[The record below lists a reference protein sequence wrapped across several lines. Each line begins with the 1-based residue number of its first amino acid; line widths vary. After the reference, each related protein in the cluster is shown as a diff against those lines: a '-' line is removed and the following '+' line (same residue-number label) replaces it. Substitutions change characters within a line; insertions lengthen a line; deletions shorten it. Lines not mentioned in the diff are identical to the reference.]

1 MEIRSGKVDVSRNK
15 IDVNRNQRD
24 VSPNTMDVVRRRPRT
39 SVGKILAPLIVLA
52 LIAAAAYSV
61 LSLAHRPAAAPLVD
75 AGQLVIDVAKRGTLV
90 RSVRAAGTI
99 EPDRVQVVSAA
110 ADGIITTLDVR
121 PGSTVHD
128 GSTIATLQNPDLE
141 AAVMDVQTQ
150 LDAARADVAS
160 AREEAQATRLDKQ
173 AAYASAASQAQQDD
187 VTSGADSRLH
197 AQGLIADQ
205 QYRVAVIK
213 AQEDRGLAGIARRQ
227 IGVDTADANAKIAAA
242 QAKVDQLSAALAAK
256 QAQLG
261 TLDVRGG
268 SDGIVQSVAVD
279 RGQRVALGA
288 EVARVANLDDLKA
301 VLQVAESDLHGV
313 AIGMPVAID
322 TNGGGTRSGFVE
334 RIAPAAFNGT
344 IPVDVRFTQAL
355 TGARPDQNIDGTIE
369 LSRLR
374 DVVSIARPANATDD
388 STITLYRLSADA
400 SRAFRTSV
408 HLGTGSLDRVAVLS
422 GVRAGDSVIVSDTST
437 YNDVPVLRLK

>member
-1 MEIRSGKVDVSRNK
+1 MDIRREKVDVPRKK
-15 IDVNRNQRD
+15 IDVGRSNRD
-24 VSPNTMDVVRRRPRT
+24 VSPNTMDVIRARPR
-39 SVGKILAPLIVLA
+39 VKIGKIVAPLVILA

-99 EPDRVQVVSAA
+99 EPDRVQIVSAA
-110 ADGIITTLDVR
+110 ADGMITALDVR
-121 PGSTVHD
+121 PGSMVHD
-128 GSTIATLQNPDLE
+128 GSTIATLQNPDLQ
-141 AAVMDVQTQ
+141 AQVVDAQTQ

-160 AREEAQATRLDKQ
+160 AQSEAQATRLDKQ
-173 AAYASAASQAQQDD
+173 AAYATALSESKQAD
-187 VTSGADSRLH
+187 VTRDADSQLH
-197 AQGLIADQ
+197 AQGLIGDL
-205 QYRVAVIK
+205 QYRVALIK
-213 AQEDRGLAGIARRQ
+213 SQETHGLAGIDRRQ
-227 IGVDTADANAKIAAA
+227 IGVDTADANAKIAAV
-242 QAKVDQLSAALAAK
+242 QAKVDQLSAMLSAK
-256 QAQLG
+256 NAQLG
-261 TLDVRGG
+261 TLDVHAG

-288 EVARVANLDDLKA
+288 EIARVANLSDLKA

-313 AIGMPVAID
+313 AIGMPVSID
-322 TNGGGTRSGFVE
+322 MNGGGTRRGFVE
-334 RIAPAAFNGT
+334 RIAPAAQNGT
-344 IPVDVRFTQAL
+344 VAVDVRFTQMPA
-355 TGARPDQNIDGTIE
+355 GARPDQNIDGTIE

-408 HLGTGSLDRVAVLS
+408 RLGTGSLDRVAVLS
-422 GVRAGDSVIVSDTST
+422 GLRSGDSVIVSDTTT

>member
-1 MEIRSGKVDVSRNK
+1 MAIPRDRVDVPRHKDVGRNT
-15 IDVNRNQRD
+15 RD
-24 VSPNTMDVVRRRPRT
+24 VGCNTMDIMRRRPRV
-39 SVGKILAPLIVLA
+39 SVGKIAAPLAVLG
-52 LIAAAAYSV
+52 LILAAWYSV
-61 LSLAHRPAAAPLVD
+61 VSLEHRPAAAPLVD
-75 AGQLVIDVAKRGTLV
+75 PGQLVIDVVKRGTLV

-99 EPDRVQVVSAA
+99 EPDREQIVSSA
-110 ADGIITTLDVR
+110 ADGMISTLDVR

-128 GSTIATLQNPDLE
+128 GSTIATLQNPDLQE
-141 AAVMDVQTQ
+141 GVVDVQTQ

-160 AREEAQATRLDKQ
+160 ARSEAQATRLDKQ
-173 AAYASAASQAQQDD
+173 AAYASAVSQAQQDD
-187 VTSGADSRLH
+187 VTSAADTRLH
-197 AQGLIADQ
+197 AQGLIGDL
-205 QYRVAVIK
+205 QYRVARIK
-213 AQEDRGLAGIARRQ
+213 AQEDHGLAGIARRQ

-261 TLDVRGG
+261 TLDVRAG

-288 EVARVANLDDLKA
+288 EVARVANLSDLKA

-313 AIGMPVAID
+313 AVGMPVSID
-322 TNGGGTRSGFVE
+322 MNGGGTRRGFVE
-334 RIAPAAFNGT
+334 RIAPAAQNGT
-344 IPVDVRFTQAL
+344 VAVDVRFTQIPA
-355 TGARPDQNIDGTIE
+355 GARPDQNIDGTIE

-374 DVVSIARPANATDD
+374 YVVSIARPANATDD
-388 STITLYRLSADA
+388 STITLYRLSPDG

-408 HLGTGSLDRVAVLS
+408 RLGTGSLDRVAVLS
-422 GVRAGDSVIVSDTST
+422 GLHAGDSVIVSDTST

>member
-1 MEIRSGKVDVSRNK
+1 MNLRGDAVDLGRKAGLAPNK
-15 IDVNRNQRD
+15 RD
-24 VSPNTMDVVRRRPRT
+24 VHGNAMDVVRRRPRV
-39 SVGKILAPLIVLA
+39 SVSKTVVPLIVLA
-52 LIAAAAYSV
+52 LIAAAAFSV
-61 LSLAHRPAAAPLVD
+61 ISLAHRPAAAPLVD

-99 EPDRVQVVSAA
+99 EPDHVQVVSAA
-110 ADGIITTLDVR
+110 AEGMIATLDVR
-121 PGSTVHD
+121 PGSMVHD
-128 GSTIATLQNPDLE
+128 GSTIATLQNPDLQE
-141 AAVMDVQTQ
+141 AVVDARTQ

-160 AREEAQATRLDKQ
+160 ARSEAQATRLDKQ
-173 AAYASAASQAQQDD
+173 AAYATAVSQAQQDD
-187 VTSGADSRLH
+187 VTSTADTLLH
-197 AQGLIADQ
+197 AQGLIGDL
-205 QYRVAVIK
+205 QYRVAKIK
-213 AQEDRGLAGIARRQ
+213 TQEDRGLAGIAHRQ

-256 QAQLG
+256 EAQLG
-261 TLDVRGG
+261 TLDVRAG
-268 SDGIVQSVAVD
+268 SDGIVQSVAVN

-288 EVARVANLDDLKA
+288 EVAQVANLADLKA

-322 TNGGGTRSGFVE
+322 MNDGGTKRGFVE
-334 RIAPAAFNGT
+334 RIAPAAQNGT
-344 IPVDVRFTQAL
+344 VAVDVRFTQLPA
-355 TGARPDQNIDGTIE
+355 GARPDQNIDGTIE

-374 DVVSIARPANATDD
+374 NVVSIARPANATDD
-388 STITLYRLSADA
+388 STISVYRPSPDA

-422 GVRAGDSVIVSDTST
+422 GLRAGDSVIVSDTSA

>member
-1 MEIRSGKVDVSRNK
+1 
-15 IDVNRNQRD
+15 
-24 VSPNTMDVVRRRPRT
+24 MDVIRNRRRIG
-39 SVGKILAPLIVLA
+39 VGQIAAPLIVLT
-52 LIAAAAYSV
+52 LIVAAAYSFV
-61 LSLAHRPAAAPLVD
+61 SLAHHPAAAPLVD

-99 EPDRVQVVSAA
+99 QPDRVQVVAAA
-110 ADGIITTLDVR
+110 ADGIITSLDVR

-128 GSTIATLQNPDLE
+128 GSTIATLANPDLE
-141 AAVMDVQTQ
+141 TAVVDAQTQ
-150 LDAARADVAS
+150 LAAAQAEVTS
-160 AREEAQATRLDKQ
+160 VREEAQATRLDKQ
-173 AAYASAASQAQQDD
+173 AAYASAAAQAQQDD
-187 VTSGADSRLH
+187 ITSVADSRLH

-205 QYRVAVIK
+205 QYRVALIK

-227 IGVDTADANAKIAAA
+227 IGVDTADANAKIAAV
-242 QAKVDQLSAALAAK
+242 QAKVDQLSAMLAAK
-256 QAQLG
+256 KAQLG
-261 TLDVRGG
+261 TLVVHAG

-322 TNGGGTRSGFVE
+322 TNGGGTRRGFVE
-334 RIAPAAFNGT
+334 RIAPAAQNGT
-344 IPVDVRFTQAL
+344 ILVDVRFSQAV
-355 TGARPDQNIDGTIE
+355 TGARPDQNVDGTIE

-374 DVVSIARPANATDD
+374 DVVSIARPANATDA
-388 STITLYRLSADA
+388 STINLYRLSADA

-408 HLGTGSLDRVAVLS
+408 RLGTGSLDRVAVLS
-422 GVRAGDSVIVSDTST
+422 GLRSGDSVIVSDTSS